1 MILEIKNR
9 LHDLSYDVTI
19 QDNFLIEYLY
29 LKISG
34 ETFNDI
40 GNANGNKDLDSFVV
54 DRVCGL
60 FLKQRFLEG
69 KLSSFSEDSAITQIQ
84 EGDLSISFREDE
96 SKFDRLCDYLINKDF
111 DLSPYRS
118 VVW

>member
-9 LHDLSYDVTI
+9 LNDLSYDVTI

-34 ETFNDI
+34 ETFTAI
-40 GNANGNKDLDSFVV
+40 GNTRGNKELDAFVV

-60 FLKQRFLEG
+60 FLQQRYLEG
-69 KLSSFSEDSAITQIQ
+69 KLGEFSENDAVTQIQ
-84 EGDLSISFREDE
+84 EGDLSISFREAE
-96 SKFDRLCDYLINKDF
+96 NKLEKLCEYLINKDF

-118 VVW
+118 VIW